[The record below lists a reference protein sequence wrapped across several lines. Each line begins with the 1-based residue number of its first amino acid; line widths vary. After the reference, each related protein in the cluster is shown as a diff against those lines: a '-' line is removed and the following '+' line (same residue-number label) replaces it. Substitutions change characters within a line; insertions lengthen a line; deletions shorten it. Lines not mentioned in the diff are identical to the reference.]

1 VKAKPQHHK
10 FLIGRQGIHI
20 QKIRNETGAR
30 IIFPGADDTD
40 RESITIIGRYLGS
53 CVADRD
59 VYPGSRIL
67 IFSRVPDPDFP
78 VPDPGS
84 KINNKEGKIFW
95 LSFLFVAISF
105 TKLENF
111 YFLNRL

>member
-40 RESITIIGRYLGS
+40 RESITIIGR
-53 CVADRD
+53 
-59 VYPGSRIL
+59 
-67 IFSRVPDPDFP
+67 
-78 VPDPGS
+78 
-84 KINNKEGKIFW
+84 
-95 LSFLFVAISF
+95 
-105 TKLENF
+105 
-111 YFLNRL
+111 

>member
-53 CVADRD
+53 CVAD
-59 VYPGSRIL
+59 PGSRI
-67 IFSRVPDPDFP
+67 
-78 VPDPGS
+78 
-84 KINNKEGKIFW
+84 
-95 LSFLFVAISF
+95 
-105 TKLENF
+105 
-111 YFLNRL
+111 